1 MEISPY
7 GQKAGLKTR
16 MQEWATVLRDNRAY
30 VGLIADIEQA
40 VAVLP
45 DDPPGSVPPPMRA
58 KNAPAPTPTPAPAIV
73 FDL

>member
-30 VGLIADIEQA
+30 VGLIADIEA
-40 VAVLP
+40 VVAALP
-45 DDPPGSVPPPMRA
+45 ADDPSKVPPPMRA
-58 KNAPAPTPTPAPAIV
+58 KNASAPAPV
-73 FDL
+73 NFDL